1 MDRPSISLTRGV
13 HHCTEYEVKVISAIG
28 DVYSEDSVRLFTT
41 SPIPRAAES
50 LNISLASVGKR
61 SAVLT
66 WRPASD
72 LPCVSLY
79 NVSLCREQP
88 HRGCVKHYRSAE
100 DLIQIIK

>member
-1 MDRPSISLTRGV
+1 MILSRPSISLTRGV

-28 DVYSEDSVRLFTT
+28 EVYSEDTVRLFTT

-50 LNISLASVGKR
+50 LNISLVSVGKR
-61 SAVLT
+61 SARLT
-66 WRPASD
+66 WSPVSD

-88 HRGCVKHYRSAE
+88 QRGCVKHYRLLS
-100 DLIQIIK
+100 LKSSR